1 MRLLLTGVAGFG
13 GRHLVRT
20 LVSTPGRELHGGDH
34 LDPGRVRADA
44 ELGPHLASYRVADI
58 TDAVGLAAWVR
69 EVRPDAIAHLAAQA
83 SGADAL
89 LDPATTY
96 RVNAV
101 GTLNVLEA
109 ARAHAPD
116 AIVLLVGSADV
127 YGTGARGERLRE
139 AAPLKPQNPYALSKA
154 AGDALGELYAQ
165 TYGLR
170 VVRTR
175 TFSHTGPG
183 QRPRFALASFADQIA
198 RIDAGLLPPEVRVG
212 NLDGVRDYGDVRDVV
227 RAYELLLL
235 RGEAGGVYNVC
246 TGVGHPLHWFL
257 DLLLSVSE
265 VRARVARD
273 PGRVR
278 ARDAGHLVGDPTRL
292 CEQTGWRA
300 GIPIEQTLA
309 DLYRDARARV
319 RADTGS

>member
-13 GRHLVRT
+13 GRHLIDA
-20 LVSTPGRELHGGDH
+20 LASTPGREIHGGDR
-34 LDPGRVRADA
+34 LDPEAVRGDAD
-44 ELGPHLASYRVADI
+44 LGPRLASYRVADI
-58 TDAVGLAAWVR
+58 TDAASTAAWVR

-89 LDPATTY
+89 LDPVATY
-96 RVNAV
+96 RVNAL

-109 ARAHAPD
+109 ARAHAPG
-116 AIVLLVGSADV
+116 ATVLVVGSADV
-127 YGTGARGERLRE
+127 YGSGAPGGRLRE
-139 AAPLKPQNPYALSKA
+139 DTPLRPQNPYALSKA
-154 AGDALGELYAQ
+154 AADALAELYGG

-170 VVRTR
+170 VIRTR

-198 RIDAGLLPPEVRVG
+198 RIDAGLLPAEVRVG

-235 RGEAGGVYNVC
+235 RGEPGQVYNVC
-246 TGVGHPLHWFL
+246 TGVGHPLRQLL
-257 DLLLSVSE
+257 DLLLSQSG
-265 VRARVARD
+265 VRAEVVRD
-273 PGRVR
+273 SVRVR
-278 ARDAGHLVGDPTRL
+278 IRDADHLVGDPTRL
-292 CEQTGWRA
+292 SERTGWRA

-319 RADTGS
+319 RAETGS